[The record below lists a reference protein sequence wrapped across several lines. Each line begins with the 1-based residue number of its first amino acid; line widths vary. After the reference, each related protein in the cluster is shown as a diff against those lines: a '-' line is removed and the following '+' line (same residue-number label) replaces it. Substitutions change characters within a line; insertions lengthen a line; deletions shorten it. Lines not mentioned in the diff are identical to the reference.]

1 MELRKNLIFLFDTNS
16 QAAFPIICGYYYH
29 SEPKN
34 ANNLISNNPQS
45 LSVFMN
51 NSSKKL
57 YSRIHYNVFPEFI
70 FSNTRT
76 TRPGSIYF
84 QEWCFK
90 ILDICSI
97 GASAA
102 CELSSTWLAYHRTCL
117 CLINSNPEYIQT
129 CITTPFWPIKD
140 NCRLLKCESDLEAV
154 IFVGMWDDT
163 CTAAVAKLISEMCQI
178 RTNFDNT
185 NHDSSEKN

>member
-1 MELRKNLIFLFDTNS
+1 MIQIRRRHFPLFADTIIIPNQRTQIILSQITRNLCQFSWIIHRKNYTPESITMYFPNLSSRIQEPHAPVVFIFKSGASRFWTS
-16 QAAFPIICGYYYH
+16 AP
-29 SEPKN
+29 SEP
-34 ANNLISNNPQS
+34 AQL
-45 LSVFMN
+45 
-51 NSSKKL
+51 
-57 YSRIHYNVFPEFI
+57 
-70 FSNTRT
+70 
-76 TRPGSIYF
+76 
-84 QEWCFK
+84 
-90 ILDICSI
+90 
-97 GASAA
+97 AS
-102 CELSSTWLAYHRTCL
+102 CPLPDLRLAYHRTCL